1 MISAKEARKQQATS
15 INNDNF
21 KKYIAEIEE
30 KIVSA
35 INSGQTIAT
44 AYFGEMGGFLDTV
57 TSHLQCLGYRVSFSK
72 REDFRDGTTT
82 TIVISW

>member
-1 MISAKEARKQQATS
+1 MISAKEAREQATS

-21 KKYIAEIEE
+21 KKYIAEIEK
-30 KIVSA
+30 KIAAA
-35 INSGQTIAT
+35 INSGQTTAT

-57 TSHLQCLGYRVSFSK
+57 TSHLQVLGYSVDSSK
-72 REDFRDGTTT
+72 YEDFKDGTIT